1 MSFSLRSTAARPDAY
16 PTGRPEAGEL
26 EGFGLRAL
34 DAIGVRLAEIF
45 LVTALLGV
53 ALAASSRHAGQAML
67 TGLALA
73 VCGGGIVYVL
83 GTRRGR
89 LWLIALALLPAVPVA
104 LLASATPGF
113 TWDHTHDLATWVVAG
128 MASGVAASR
137 GPAWGL
143 VVFIPGVAVELAVEQ
158 ARSGPA
164 SALVF
169 LGAFTYYVGAAV
181 THVLARRGFATTEQ
195 ALEAVAAAEAAQR
208 VAEERWLARREADR
222 LLHDTVLATLSLLAH
237 QGEGTDPRELQAA
250 CLRDLDTLK
259 PGRLETGRLATT
271 QRGAGSALDA
281 SATLKSLV
289 EAAQREAAIHELEL
303 RAHVTTLK
311 QPGLHLDAT
320 VEMALRKALVECV
333 ANVRHAHAQHLD
345 LVASVTVDALVL
357 VIVDEGRGFDLARI
371 PEDRLGLR
379 ASVQERLA
387 AVGGSAS
394 VWTQPGQGTSVMLRV
409 PRQVVSS

>member
-1 MSFSLRSTAARPDAY
+1 
-16 PTGRPEAGEL
+16 
-26 EGFGLRAL
+26 
-34 DAIGVRLAEIF
+34 
-45 LVTALLGV
+45 
-53 ALAASSRHAGQAML
+53 ML

-83 GTRRGR
+83 GRQRGR

-143 VVFIPGVAVELAVEQ
+143 VVFITGVAVELAVEQ

-195 ALEAVAAAEAAQR
+195 ALEAVAAAETAQR

-237 QGEGTDPRELQAA
+237 RERGLTPRAPGGLPPRSRHSQTGPPGNRPLGHHPAGG
-250 CLRDLDTLK
+250 RQR
-259 PGRLETGRLATT
+259 PGRLGAPKVAGGGRPT
-271 QRGAGSALDA
+271 RGRD
-281 SATLKSLV
+281 T
-289 EAAQREAAIHELEL
+289 
-303 RAHVTTLK
+303 
-311 QPGLHLDAT
+311 
-320 VEMALRKALVECV
+320 
-333 ANVRHAHAQHLD
+333 
-345 LVASVTVDALVL
+345 
-357 VIVDEGRGFDLARI
+357 
-371 PEDRLGLR
+371 
-379 ASVQERLA
+379 
-387 AVGGSAS
+387 
-394 VWTQPGQGTSVMLRV
+394 
-409 PRQVVSS
+409 